1 MQLTLPMQLARLT
14 LLTLLTQWTLR
25 TWMVLTN
32 SGHHDQPENT
42 GSLPGPCTTRL
53 PCTSTKRLHEAL
65 DYATLQEVETE
76 YYLTQPINT
85 GL

>member
-14 LLTLLTQWTLR
+14 LLTLLTLR

-32 SGHHDQPENT
+32 SGRHDQPEDA
-42 GSLPGPCTTRL
+42 GSSPGPCTTRL

-65 DYATLQEVETE
+65 DYATPQEVETE

>member
-1 MQLTLPMQLARLT
+1 MQLTLPMQLAR
-14 LLTLLTQWTLR
+14 LTLLTQWTLR

-42 GSLPGPCTTRL
+42 GSSPGPYTMRL
-53 PCTSTKRLHEAL
+53 PCISTKRLHEAL
-65 DYATLQEVETE
+65 DYAIPQEVETE